1 MVVEV
6 SMSMNTPIIDTKNC
20 WLDIN
25 TVAKLKNVTT
35 RAVRLAIRN
44 KKYIARTKDQRG
56 GKSYEVLLES
66 LEPDLQTKYI
76 QECYETI
83 VSEEIEEPLHP
94 INKTQEKIIPESAKK
109 IALARLDLLKL
120 WHDFRKDY
128 KNKSKGNKEFLQLY
142 NTGEVYKE
150 IYGLVGNVSIGTLYR
165 WNKDLGEEN
174 SNDWTR
180 LIPKHNFSKEAEY
193 RTSLTDEEIR
203 IFMKILLHPNAFSIG
218 KAISLTKYILKKK
231 GYEILPKDITFRRYA
246 DFFKSKHYDKWVL
259 AREGEKALKDKVEP
273 YIVRDASVLEVG
285 SVFISD
291 GHRLNFQVI
300 NPFTGKPS
308 RATIVG
314 FLDWKSTGLVGYE
327 IMLEE
332 NTQCIASALR
342 NSIINLGIIPEI
354 VYQDNGK
361 AFKAKFFNGNINF
374 EELGFN
380 GIYGNLGIKPVF
392 AAPYNAR
399 AKVIERF
406 FLEFQESFEK
416 MMPSYIGSS
425 IDKKPAYMKRN
436 EKLHKEIHNGYVP
449 TIEEA
454 IRLIDAWLEYKHSQP
469 CPNVKGK
476 NIQQVL
482 DSVPKQAIDINKL
495 DDLMMA
501 QEVKTIGRN
510 GIRFLKS
517 DYYDDSLYGIR
528 GKAIVKY
535 SLFDLSFV
543 KVYSPKGEY
552 LCTAKRVLPT
562 HPMAKYLGD
571 IKDMEDYKQKVVKQ
585 KQLKNKTMKAVK
597 KLFTQEEI
605 QLFSQKLEQ
614 EKLNDMDK
622 TMEKEPQLLVKIQP
636 DNPLARPIF
645 KNKYE
650 RYEWHM
656 ENGCLDASDE
666 DWIKWYRT
674 TEEYKLIYE
683 EGI

>member
-1 MVVEV
+1 LE
-6 SMSMNTPIIDTKNC
+6 SIFKIS
-20 WLDIN
+20 
-25 TVAKLKNVTT
+25 AEKL
-35 RAVRLAIRN
+35 L
-44 KKYIARTKDQRG
+44 G
-56 GKSYEVLLES
+56 GKS
-66 LEPDLQTKYI
+66 
-76 QECYETI
+76 
-83 VSEEIEEPLHP
+83 
-94 INKTQEKIIPESAKK
+94 
-109 IALARLDLLKL
+109 
-120 WHDFRKDY
+120 
-128 KNKSKGNKEFLQLY
+128 
-142 NTGEVYKE
+142 
-150 IYGLVGNVSIGTLYR
+150 
-165 WNKDLGEEN
+165 
-174 SNDWTR
+174 
-180 LIPKHNFSKEAEY
+180 
-193 RTSLTDEEIR
+193 
-203 IFMKILLHPNAFSIG
+203 
-218 KAISLTKYILKKK
+218 
-231 GYEILPKDITFRRYA
+231 YEILPKDITFRRYA

-342 NSIINLGIIPEI
+342 NSIINLGI
-354 VYQDNGK
+354 
-361 AFKAKFFNGNINF
+361 
-374 EELGFN
+374 
-380 GIYGNLGIKPVF
+380 KPVF

-476 NIQQVL
+476 SIQQVL
-482 DSVPKQAIDINKL
+482 DSVPKQTIDINKL

-517 DYYDDSLYGIR
+517 DYYDDSLYGLR
-528 GKAIVKY
+528 GKSIVKY
-535 SLFDLSFV
+535 SLFDLSFI
-543 KVYSPKGEY
+543 KVYSTKGEY
-552 LCTAKRVLPT
+552 LCTAQRVLPT

-585 KQLKNKTMKAVK
+585 KQLKSKTIKAVK

-605 QLFSQKLEQ
+605 EFSHK
-614 EKLNDMDK
+614 KSN
-622 TMEKEPQLLVKIQP
+622 
-636 DNPLARPIF
+636 R
-645 KNKYE
+645 KN
-650 RYEWHM
+650 
-656 ENGCLDASDE
+656 
-666 DWIKWYRT
+666 
-674 TEEYKLIYE
+674 
-683 EGI
+683 

>member
-1 MVVEV
+1 
-6 SMSMNTPIIDTKNC
+6 MNKPIIDVKNC

-25 TVAKLKNVTT
+25 TVAKIKSVTT
-35 RAVRLAIRN
+35 RAVRLSIRN
-44 KKYIARTKDQRG
+44 KKYIARTADQRG

-66 LEPDLQTKYI
+66 LEPQFQNRYLNEMYKN
-76 QECYETI
+76 
-83 VSEEIEEPLHP
+83 VVLEEVEEPLHP
-94 INKTQEKIIPESAKK
+94 IQVVQEKIIPESAKK
-109 IALARLDLLKL
+109 IALARLDLIKI
-120 WHDFRKDY
+120 WYNFREGY
-128 KNKSKGNKEFLQLY
+128 KNKSKANKDFLQLY
-142 NTGEVYKE
+142 NTGEVHKE
-150 IYGLVGNVSIGTLYR
+150 IYSLLANVSIGTLYR
-165 WNKDLGEEN
+165 WNKDLGDYKT
-174 SNDWTR
+174 NDWTR
-180 LIPKHNFSKEAEY
+180 LIPKYTYNKETEY

-203 IFMKILLHPNAFSIG
+203 IFMKILLHPNEFSIG
-218 KAISLTKYILKKK
+218 KAIGLTKYILNKK
-231 GYEILPKDITFRRYA
+231 GYELLPRDITFRRYA
-246 DFFKSKHYDKWVL
+246 EFFKSKHYDKWVL
-259 AREGEKALKDKVEP
+259 AREGEKALKDRVAP

-285 SVFISD
+285 EVLVAD
-291 GHRLNFQVI
+291 GHKLNFQVV
-300 NPFTGKPS
+300 NPFTGHPT

-314 FLDWKSTGLVGYE
+314 FLDWKSGGFIGYE

-342 NSIINLGIIPEI
+342 NSIIYLGFMPTI

-361 AFKAKFFNGNINF
+361 AFKAKFFNGDVNF

-406 FLEFQESFEK
+406 FQEFQESFEK

-425 IDKKPAYMKRN
+425 IENKPAYMKRN
-436 EKLHKEIHNGYVP
+436 EKLHKEIHNGYIP
-449 TIEEA
+449 TIEET
-454 IRLIDAWLEYKHSQP
+454 IRLIECWLEYRHSQP
-469 CPNVKGK
+469 CSNVKGK
-476 NIQQVL
+476 TIQQVL
-482 DSVPKQAIDINKL
+482 DSAKKQKIDIDKL

-501 QEVKTIGRN
+501 QEIKTIGRN

-517 DYYDDSLYGIR
+517 DYYDDNLYGIR
-528 GKAIVKY
+528 GKSIVKY

-543 KVYSPKGEY
+543 KVFSTKGEY

-562 HPMAKYLGD
+562 HPMAKHLGD

-585 KQLKNKTMKAVK
+585 KQLKSKTIKAVK

-605 QLFSQKLEQ
+605 QLFSEKIEQ
-614 EKLNDMDK
+614 EKLK
-622 TMEKEPQLLVKIQP
+622 EMEKNEENKENQPKLLVKIQP

-650 RYEWHM
+650 RYEWHLN
-656 ENGCLDASDE
+656 NGCLDNSDE

-674 TEEYKLIYE
+674 TDEYKMIYE
-683 EGI
+683 EVK

>member
-1 MVVEV
+1 
-6 SMSMNTPIIDTKNC
+6 MNTPIINTKNC

-25 TVAKLKNVTT
+25 TVAKLKNVTS

-56 GKSYEVLLES
+56 GKSYEILLES

-76 QECYETI
+76 QECYQTL
-83 VSEEIEEPLHP
+83 VSEEVEEPLHP

-150 IYGLVGNVSIGTLYR
+150 IYGFVGNVSIGTLYR
-165 WNKDLGEEN
+165 WNKDLGDLN

-180 LIPKHNFSKEAEY
+180 LIPKHNYQRDSEY
-193 RTSLTDEEIR
+193 RTSLTDEEIC
-203 IFMKILLHPNAFSIG
+203 IFMRLLLHGNKFSIG
-218 KAISLTKYILKKK
+218 KAINLTKYILKKK

-273 YIVRDASVLEVG
+273 YIVRDAKILNVGQVLVA
-285 SVFISD
+285 D

-300 NPFTGKPS
+300 NPFTGKPT
-308 RATIVG
+308 RATLVG
-314 FLDWKSTGLVGYE
+314 FLDWKSAGLMGYE

-342 NSIINLGIIPEI
+342 NSIINLGIIPAI

-361 AFKAKFFNGNINF
+361 AFKAKFFNGDTNF

-380 GIYGNLGIKPVF
+380 GIYGNLGIQPVF

-436 EKLHKEIHNGYVP
+436 EKLHKEIHNGYIP

-454 IRLIDAWLEYKHSQP
+454 IRLIECWLEYKNSQP

-476 NIQQVL
+476 TIQQVL
-482 DSVPKQAIDINKL
+482 DSIKKEKIDISRL

-517 DYYDDSLYGIR
+517 DYYDDNLYGIR

-543 KVYSPKGEY
+543 KVYTTKGEY
-552 LCTAKRVLPT
+552 LCTAQRVLPT
-562 HPMAKYLGD
+562 HPMAKYLGEV
-571 IKDMEDYKQKVVKQ
+571 KDMEDYKQKVVRHKN
-585 KQLKNKTMKAVK
+585 LRNKTIKAVK

-605 QLFSQKLEQ
+605 ELFSQKLEQ
-614 EKLNDMDK
+614 ERLLEMDN
-622 TMEKEPQLLVKIQP
+622 TMENKETQPKYLVKIQP
-636 DNPLARPIF
+636 ENPLARPIF

-650 RYEWHM
+650 RYEWHLQ
-656 ENGCLDASDE
+656 NGCLDNTDE
-666 DWIKWYRT
+666 DWIKLYRT
-674 TEEYKLIYE
+674 TEEYRMIYE
-683 EGI
+683 EGF